1 MDTKNKTQEE
11 FNERLH
17 RVETAIGLGT
27 PDRVPVTPFIASYMQ
42 RAYGS
47 CYADLYYNY
56 EKAGEAALQ
65 FYRDHPMM
73 DVDVFSGF
81 VSGKSNEMAGTRM
94 MDWPGR
100 PGTMVSDYSSHQ
112 VIEQELMT
120 EEEYPEMLKDF
131 TGFMIRKY
139 IPRAYKNL
147 GGTSQ
152 IQLTPTSVLNT
163 GFISPMY
170 SQQAQQTFELMA
182 QIGKEDAEAARMTGM
197 YHRRIAEMG
206 FPSMMTGMSEAPYDI
221 LGDYFRGTMG
231 IFEDLGENEDY
242 IEAACW
248 MFADQ
253 QIEALQYF
261 RHADMPVKRVFFPLH
276 KGMDGFMSDEQYER
290 LYWKPLKK
298 IMLALIDMGVT
309 PYIYTEGPYNT
320 RLEHLTDV
328 PKGKVL
334 YHFENVDMKWAK
346 KLFEGIA
353 CISGNLSITTMEFG
367 TRQQVIDETKALLD
381 ICAPGGG
388 YLFDF
393 NGSLENCRPENLDAM
408 FETLDRCGKY

>member
-27 PDRVPVTPFIASYMQ
+27 PDRVPVTPFLASYMQ

-139 IPRAYKNL
+139 FPEPIKIWAALPR
-147 GGTSQ
+147 
-152 IQLTPTSVLNT
+152 
-163 GFISPMY
+163 
-170 SQQAQQTFELMA
+170 
-182 QIGKEDAEAARMTGM
+182 
-197 YHRRIAEMG
+197 
-206 FPSMMTGMSEAPYDI
+206 
-221 LGDYFRGTMG
+221 
-231 IFEDLGENEDY
+231 
-242 IEAACW
+242 
-248 MFADQ
+248 
-253 QIEALQYF
+253 
-261 RHADMPVKRVFFPLH
+261 
-276 KGMDGFMSDEQYER
+276 
-290 LYWKPLKK
+290 
-298 IMLALIDMGVT
+298 
-309 PYIYTEGPYNT
+309 
-320 RLEHLTDV
+320 
-328 PKGKVL
+328 
-334 YHFENVDMKWAK
+334 
-346 KLFEGIA
+346 
-353 CISGNLSITTMEFG
+353 
-367 TRQQVIDETKALLD
+367 
-381 ICAPGGG
+381 
-388 YLFDF
+388 F
-393 NGSLENCRPENLDAM
+393 N
-408 FETLDRCGKY
+408 